1 MEAVRLSA
9 DQTTLQHRG
18 NRVNVIPV
26 EGSNHFTAENV
37 LADPA
42 SEVVV
47 VIRRQMVLD

>member
-47 VIRRQMVLD
+47 IRRQMVLD